1 MPNVNLGERT
11 VDVDIRYELE
21 QFEWTRA
28 TWFENKLLA
37 ASPFRYDKSPSFY
50 VYLDDTPSAPAGSW
64 GDAGWYEAEF
74 AKGGFVKLLAFLRND
89 SEEETADYLL
99 EAYGESDGAEI
110 TLRLPQLKV
119 ERNRQPIESGILE
132 PYKLRHPYLGKRGIS
147 EQIQRLANVGYSRQH
162 DAVTLPWFLPDGR
175 LANVKYRKTRGKAFF
190 YEKGAWPIRE
200 LIYGIDIVY
209 SRKVK
214 RAVVCE
220 AEIDALSWM
229 TSGYMAV
236 AVGGSSFNR
245 RKAEILA
252 ASPLEEIV
260 VIADN
265 DKAGG
270 KLRDQIVEEMRGK
283 MAVKVGAIDA
293 RYKDANEVLVSGGVE
308 TLRKAVEMAEVS
320 VSVRG
325 FTYSWSAEGK
335 A

>member
-1 MPNVNLGERT
+1 MPNLEINGRT
-11 VDVDIRYELE
+11 LDVDIRFELE

-28 TWFENKLLA
+28 DWTKPNKLLA
-37 ASPFRYDKSPSFY
+37 ASPFRFDKSPSFY
-50 VYLDDTPSAPAGSW
+50 VYLDDTASAPAGSW
-64 GDAGWYEAEF
+64 GDSGYYEAEY
-74 AKGGFVKLLAFLRND
+74 AKGGLVKLLSFLRNE

-99 EAYGESDGAEI
+99 ETYGESDGTEI

-119 ERNRQPIESGILE
+119 ERNRQPIDSGILE
-132 PYKLRHPYLGKRGIS
+132 PYRLRHPYLAKRGIS
-147 EQIQRLANVGYSRQH
+147 EQIQRLASVGYSKQH
-162 DAVTLPWFLPDGR
+162 DAVTLPWFLPDGK

-200 LIYGIDIVY
+200 LIYGINIVY
-209 SRKVK
+209 SRNTK
-214 RAVVCE
+214 RAIVCE

-229 TSGYMAV
+229 TAGYMAV
-236 AVGGSSFNR
+236 AVGGSSFNS

-265 DKAGG
+265 DKAGE
-270 KLRDQIVEEMRGK
+270 KLRDQIVQEMRGK
-283 MAVKVGAIDA
+283 LSVKVGRIDE
-293 RYKDANEVLVSGGVE
+293 RYKDANEALVSSGVDS
-308 TLRKAVEMAEVS
+308 LKKSVEMS
-320 VSVRG
+320 IPIRG